1 MTAQPYLPAAKP
13 RRLAERCHPFC
24 FTQLEDRLALA
35 DVLHRP
41 QARLDWEKVER
52 HSTGAVRRG
61 IHSRRT
67 ESDEDS
73 DFSD

>member
-1 MTAQPYLPAAKP
+1 MRSRSRVCLPPSLGVLPSAATP
-13 RRLAERCHPFC
+13 C